1 MPEPRTQPPPA
12 GPGLILANAV
22 EAIGDWAAFA
32 LRALTWAVRRRPGP
46 GTFLPI
52 CYAVGVRSV
61 LVVCVTGMFI
71 GMVLA
76 VQAYGAYRPMGLET
90 WMGSLIHTSVIKE
103 LGPVLAATMLA
114 GRVGSAMA
122 AELGTMRVT
131 EQIDALACLGVD
143 PVHYLVV
150 PRFLACLLLI
160 PLLTILADGM
170 GIIGGALI
178 CLNVYGIDPHHY
190 WQHGRDFIGLWDV
203 FTSLIK
209 ATVFGGFIAL
219 ISCHR
224 GFHSRAGSE
233 GVGRAATEAFV
244 LSFIAILALDFFLAL
259 LLNTLQERIVGLPG
273 LKPV

>member
-1 MPEPRTQPPPA
+1 MARATGK
-12 GPGLILANAV
+12 GPDHAPI
-22 EAIGDWAAFA
+22 EAW
-32 LRALTWAVRRRPGP
+32 VRRRPGP

-131 EQIDALACLGVD
+131 EQIDALATLGVD

-150 PRFLACLLLI
+150 PRFLACVLLI
-160 PLLTILADGM
+160 PLLTIMADGM
-170 GIIGGALI
+170 GIVGGALI
-178 CLNVYGIDPHHY
+178 CLNIYGIDPHHY
-190 WQHGRDFIGLWDV
+190 WQHGRDFRADRLGHGDERDLVPLPARPRARGRDTPFEPPQVCLDHGARVHSPLPFVRYRSPTRPDRHSEPEGLRWP
-203 FTSLIK
+203 TSAPFAL
-209 ATVFGGFIAL
+209 TVMTSGA
-219 ISCHR
+219 SAR
-224 GFHSRAGSE
+224 
-233 GVGRAATEAFV
+233 
-244 LSFIAILALDFFLAL
+244 
-259 LLNTLQERIVGLPG
+259 
-273 LKPV
+273 